1 MKAIMAIFG
10 AVLGV
15 MLAWTGVIMSED
27 IVLEMNAKGQTCVP
41 NPVPIANWFTPNI
54 CQDLSGGAQATI
66 TGVGWLIFMSLI
78 ILLVIGMITVGFA
91 FFFVRSLQ
99 PGMPAFASFAT
110 MLMVFF
116 IVAFFVIIE
125 LKGVFG

>member
-1 MKAIMAIFG
+1 MAIFG
-10 AVLGV
+10 AILGV
-15 MLAWTGVIMSED
+15 MLAWTGVIMAED
-27 IVLEMNAKGQTCVP
+27 VVLEMNVKGQTCVS
-41 NPVPIANWFTPNI
+41 NPVPLVSVFIPNI

-66 TGVGWLIFMSLI
+66 SGVGWLIFMSLI

-110 MLMVFF
+110 MLMVLF
-116 IVAFFVIIE
+116 IVSFFMI
-125 LKGVFG
+125 LKLTEVFP